1 LDDIDPHAKLLRVTC
16 SKGNEMTLA
25 NHTPTS
31 FLPTTDY
38 ARARAFFEGVLGLPW
53 REDSPNAS
61 VYGLQGGSLRVT
73 KVEAFEPQ
81 PFTVLGWQVN
91 DIQATVKEL
100 TSKGAKFVRY
110 ESLEQDDLGIWTTA
124 GARVAWF
131 KDPDGNT
138 LSVTQMG

>member
-1 LDDIDPHAKLLRVTC
+1 
-16 SKGNEMTLA
+16 MTLA
-25 NHTPTS
+25 NHTPVS

-38 ARARAFFEGVLGLPW
+38 ARARSFFEGVLGLPW
-53 REDSPNAS
+53 REDGPHAS

-81 PFTVLGWQVN
+81 PFTVLGWQVH
-91 DIQATVKEL
+91 DIRATVKEL
-100 TSKGAKFVRY
+100 AAKGAKFERY
-110 ESLEQDDLGIWTTA
+110 GFLDQDELGIWTTP

-138 LSVTQMG
+138 LSVTQVG